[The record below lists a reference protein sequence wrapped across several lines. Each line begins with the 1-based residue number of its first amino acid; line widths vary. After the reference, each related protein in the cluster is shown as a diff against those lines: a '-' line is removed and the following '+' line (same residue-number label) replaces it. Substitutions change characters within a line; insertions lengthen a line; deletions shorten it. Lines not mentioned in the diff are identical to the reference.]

1 MEKPTDNELVTNV
14 KRTNCEDSLKLLIS
28 RHSPLCF
35 DVCKKYSK
43 ALIQRG
49 IDVNDISGDKDY
61 MIYKSVMSF
70 DPTKKTKFSTWLGN
84 QMRYHCL
91 NSLNKNR
98 LIPTEDSQMD
108 FFMNRNVEY
117 VKDSVEEQVDYVD
130 NLVSQ
135 IKDSRVKKIFSLR
148 YFGNPNKKTP
158 WNKVAKEVG
167 VSTQTAI
174 NLHTKAMDMIKRK
187 MTNKNIYANDKI

>member
-14 KRTNCEDSLKLLIS
+14 KRKNCEDSLKLLIS

-174 NLHTKAMDMIKRK
+174 NLHTKAMNMIKRK